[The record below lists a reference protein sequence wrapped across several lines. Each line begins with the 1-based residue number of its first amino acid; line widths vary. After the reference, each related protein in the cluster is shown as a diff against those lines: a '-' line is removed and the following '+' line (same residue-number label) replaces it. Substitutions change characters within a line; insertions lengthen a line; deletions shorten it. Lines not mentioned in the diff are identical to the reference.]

1 MGPVRPGD
9 FFPNSGSYRVLVG
22 SFDRY
27 LRIPLQLVPGRRSPG
42 GNRLRTKIVGY
53 AFYILFYCV
62 RMVFTAFFEGA
73 R

>member
-1 MGPVRPGD
+1 MPILSIHKDLGCLNLAVRAFLLGY

-27 LRIPLQLVPGRRSPG
+27 LRIPLQLVLGRHAP
-42 GNRLRTKIVGY
+42 
-53 AFYILFYCV
+53 AE
-62 RMVFTAFFEGA
+62 TA